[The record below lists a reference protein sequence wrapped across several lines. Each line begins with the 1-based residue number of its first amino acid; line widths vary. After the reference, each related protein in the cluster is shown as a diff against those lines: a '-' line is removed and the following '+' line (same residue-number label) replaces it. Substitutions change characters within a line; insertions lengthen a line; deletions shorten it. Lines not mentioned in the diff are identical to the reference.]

1 MLFSSIV
8 FICFFLPLVLIGSSV
23 LSFSRGAQNVFL
35 LVASLVFY
43 AWGEPVYVFLMIASI
58 LLNYVISM
66 GIQRLEAD
74 AKKRKIV
81 LITGVAL
88 NLAILFVFK
97 YAGFVVSNIN
107 FLLQKQ
113 VFPVPRLALPIGI
126 SFFTFQAI
134 SYIVD
139 VYRHDAK
146 AERNPL
152 YLGLYISFFPQLIAG
167 PIVRYKTIAEE
178 IRSRRITM
186 RKFGAGCSRF
196 AMGFCKK
203 ILLANQFAVLA
214 DYVFEMTARGME
226 VSVLEAWGGM
236 AAYMLQIFFD
246 FSAYSDMAIG
256 LGLMFG
262 FKFEENFNYPYIS
275 LSVSEFWRR
284 WHISL
289 TTWFREYV
297 YFPLGGSRV
306 DNQDKMIRNL
316 LVVWFLTGVWHGAEW
331 TFILWGLWN
340 FLFIFLERLFDF
352 ETLKLPTL
360 CKHIYTL
367 WVVLMGW
374 TLFRAA
380 NMQQAALYIQ
390 NMYGMSG
397 ADFCNGT
404 EVMMIREY
412 WIYWLAGILFC
423 SPFAKRLEKRIV
435 DAKSSMAA
443 VFSSVLYPLGL
454 LVLFV
459 FSFAHLV
466 RGSYNPFIYFN
477 F

>member
-1 MLFSSIV
+1 MLFSSIT
-8 FICFFLPLVLIGSSV
+8 FICFFLPFVLLGNYL

-35 LVASLVFY
+35 LAVSLLFY
-43 AWGEPVYVFLMIASI
+43 AWGEPVYVFLMVASI
-58 LLNYVISM
+58 AINYFVSM
-66 GIQRLEAD
+66 GIAWFDSDE
-74 AKKRKIV
+74 KKKKGW
-81 LITGVAL
+81 LILGIII
-88 NLAILFVFK
+88 NLGILFVFK
-97 YAGFVVSNIN
+97 YAGFAVSNIN
-107 FLLQKQ
+107 FFLPGNEL
-113 VFPVPRLALPIGI
+113 PVPKMALPIGI

-146 AERNPL
+146 AEKNPL
-152 YLGLYISFFPQLIAG
+152 YLGLYIAFFPQLIAG

-178 IRSRRITM
+178 IRHRVITW

-196 AMGFCKK
+196 VMGFCKK

-214 DYVFEMTARGME
+214 DYVFEMTARGAQIPI
-226 VSVLEAWGGM
+226 LEAWLGA

-262 FKFEENFNYPYIS
+262 FRFEENFNYPYVA

-297 YFPLGGSRV
+297 YFPLGGSRMK
-306 DNQDKMIRNL
+306 NQDKIIRNL
-316 LVVWFLTGVWHGAEW
+316 FVVWFLTGVWHGAEW
-331 TFILWGLWN
+331 TFILWGIWN
-340 FLFIFLERLFDF
+340 FLFIFAERLFDF
-352 ETLKLPTL
+352 ESLRVPAW

-374 TLFRAA
+374 VLFRAP
-380 NMQQAALYIQ
+380 NMEQAVLYIG
-390 NMYGMSG
+390 NMYGMTDAG
-397 ADFCNGT
+397 WQNGR
-404 EVMMIREY
+404 ELMLLREY
-412 WIYWLAGILFC
+412 WIYWLVGILLC
-423 SPFAKRLEKRIV
+423 SPFAKQLEKRIV
-435 DAKSSMAA
+435 NAKRSVAA
-443 VFSSVLYPLGL
+443 VVSSVLYPLGL
-454 LVLFV
+454 LALFILG
-459 FSFAHLV
+459 FTNLV